1 MPSKYLNRYNGPGRK
16 KHLPRVVLALGL
28 AGLAVA
34 ALTLDSGDM
43 MMLVLGVVLTGL
55 GSFR

>member
-1 MPSKYLNRYNGPGRK
+1 
-16 KHLPRVVLALGL
+16 VLALGL